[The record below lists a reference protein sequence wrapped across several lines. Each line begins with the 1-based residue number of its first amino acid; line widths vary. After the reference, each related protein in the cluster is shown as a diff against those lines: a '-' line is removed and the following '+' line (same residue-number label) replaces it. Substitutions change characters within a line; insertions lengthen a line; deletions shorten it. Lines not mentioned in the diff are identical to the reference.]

1 MKTVSFLYENER
13 SLSEVIDKEELNIN
27 TKYVVRIYTAIAA
40 EEEALGIVG
49 KILSIFPD
57 ASVIGCSA
65 SGIIYDDVQYEDK
78 TLVMFESYD
87 KTTSAVKAFR
97 FHTYHIVR
105 VFGNHGD
112 HVQIHRA
119 GHYHAVVVVGVVASD
134 LGAAG
139 RGIDGGL
146 PFPAV

>member
-1 MKTVSFLYENER
+1 MR
-13 SLSEVIDKEELNIN
+13 
-27 TKYVVRIYTAIAA
+27 AA
-40 EEEALGIVG
+40 ERPLLCQHRRQLLQLHFV
-49 KILSIFPD
+49 P
-57 ASVIGCSA
+57 
-65 SGIIYDDVQYEDK
+65 
-78 TLVMFESYD
+78 
-87 KTTSAVKAFR
+87 AVKAFR

-105 VFGNHGD
+105 VFGNHGN

-139 RGIDGGL
+139 RGIDGGF